1 MIPTAA
7 LAGRWLR
14 CTTPRSSGRARCSGG
29 PEGLRNG
36 PAKGNP
42 AYGAEVTGDH
52 DDQVGPGGESVAV
65 SAEVLA
71 ERPLDAIANNGGT
84 SPPADDQTQAHP
96 APFGVCDVEGEG
108 A

>member
-1 MIPTAA
+1 M
-7 LAGRWLR
+7 
-14 CTTPRSSGRARCSGG
+14 
-29 PEGLRNG
+29 
-36 PAKGNP
+36 
-42 AYGAEVTGDH
+42 
-52 DDQVGPGGESVAV
+52 

-71 ERPLDAIANNGGT
+71 ERPLDAIANDGGT